1 MDNKI
6 NIFNSFNEEDMN
18 GNQFLRSNQTNNK
31 FLNLPTLFK
40 KTPSFT
46 SEKDHHSSEIRANK
60 FNFNKNNH
68 SKLKNDTLKQYELHP
83 FRQLNLKIIGEDI
96 KKKLFEMNKE
106 DNENNNYIKIVRKSL
121 SSKTQNNY
129 KNKINDNKHLNFTV
143 KNKSIIKE
151 KRKEF
156 QTIQYENKYNNN
168 NETNK
173 ICLEI
178 PQEIKRKKK
187 KNISKLIMQERKLNR
202 IKNLYDSNDD
212 DESGDEDNKYVI
224 NPETKKIFFFD
235 FLILLFFIYY
245 FIYTTFNLCGQKCF
259 CSSNKNIKFS
269 DVLHFINDILCILD
283 LIFSL
288 FRGYYDYSYKLI
300 KSNKL
305 ILKNYFKY
313 DFIFDLLSAVPIF
326 SIIKYICLKTDFN
339 EKCFKYDMS
348 NRYLL
353 LKLCSLLKA
362 AKVKKILGHKKNQAL
377 DRIIESLS
385 DNYTLERAFVVFLH
399 IIKYIGIF
407 HFFVCIHI
415 FIGNNSYSNWIILTQ
430 SGDESFFSIYIQSLY
445 FIITTLTTV
454 GYGDIVCKSLLER
467 IFQIII
473 LAIGSV
479 FYPYVVSLI
488 GNFIRNDSN
497 AKIKHHNDLA
507 MLENIRR
514 NYPNI
519 SFKLYNKIYKY
530 LESKSS
536 SLEKYDVNSLIEALP
551 FTMKNNILFT
561 MYKTSITNFK
571 FFKNNNNSVFI
582 AEVLNNFIP
591 SVSKKMNF

>member
-1 MDNKI
+1 
-6 NIFNSFNEEDMN
+6 
-18 GNQFLRSNQTNNK
+18 
-31 FLNLPTLFK
+31 
-40 KTPSFT
+40 
-46 SEKDHHSSEIRANK
+46 
-60 FNFNKNNH
+60 
-68 SKLKNDTLKQYELHP
+68 
-83 FRQLNLKIIGEDI
+83 
-96 KKKLFEMNKE
+96 
-106 DNENNNYIKIVRKSL
+106 
-121 SSKTQNNY
+121 
-129 KNKINDNKHLNFTV
+129 
-143 KNKSIIKE
+143 
-151 KRKEF
+151 
-156 QTIQYENKYNNN
+156 
-168 NETNK
+168 
-173 ICLEI
+173 
-178 PQEIKRKKK
+178 
-187 KNISKLIMQERKLNR
+187 MQERKLNR

-245 FIYTTFNLCGQKCF
+245 FIYTTFNLCGQKYF

-339 EKCFKYDMS
+339 EKCFKYDIS

-407 HFFVCIHI
+407 NFFFVFI
-415 FIGNNSYSNWIILTQ
+415 FL
-430 SGDESFFSIYIQSLY
+430 
-445 FIITTLTTV
+445 
-454 GYGDIVCKSLLER
+454 
-467 IFQIII
+467 
-473 LAIGSV
+473 
-479 FYPYVVSLI
+479 
-488 GNFIRNDSN
+488 
-497 AKIKHHNDLA
+497 
-507 MLENIRR
+507 
-514 NYPNI
+514 
-519 SFKLYNKIYKY
+519 
-530 LESKSS
+530 
-536 SLEKYDVNSLIEALP
+536 
-551 FTMKNNILFT
+551 
-561 MYKTSITNFK
+561 
-571 FFKNNNNSVFI
+571 
-582 AEVLNNFIP
+582 
-591 SVSKKMNF
+591 

>member
-1 MDNKI
+1 M
-6 NIFNSFNEEDMN
+6 
-18 GNQFLRSNQTNNK
+18 
-31 FLNLPTLFK
+31 
-40 KTPSFT
+40 
-46 SEKDHHSSEIRANK
+46 
-60 FNFNKNNH
+60 
-68 SKLKNDTLKQYELHP
+68 
-83 FRQLNLKIIGEDI
+83 
-96 KKKLFEMNKE
+96 
-106 DNENNNYIKIVRKSL
+106 
-121 SSKTQNNY
+121 
-129 KNKINDNKHLNFTV
+129 
-143 KNKSIIKE
+143 
-151 KRKEF
+151 
-156 QTIQYENKYNNN
+156 
-168 NETNK
+168 
-173 ICLEI
+173 
-178 PQEIKRKKK
+178 
-187 KNISKLIMQERKLNR
+187 
-202 IKNLYDSNDD
+202 
-212 DESGDEDNKYVI
+212 
-224 NPETKKIFFFD
+224 
-235 FLILLFFIYY
+235 
-245 FIYTTFNLCGQKCF
+245 
-259 CSSNKNIKFS
+259 
-269 DVLHFINDILCILD
+269 CILD

-326 SIIKYICLKTDFN
+326 SLIKYICLKTDFN

-551 FTMKNNILFT
+551 FTMKSNILFT